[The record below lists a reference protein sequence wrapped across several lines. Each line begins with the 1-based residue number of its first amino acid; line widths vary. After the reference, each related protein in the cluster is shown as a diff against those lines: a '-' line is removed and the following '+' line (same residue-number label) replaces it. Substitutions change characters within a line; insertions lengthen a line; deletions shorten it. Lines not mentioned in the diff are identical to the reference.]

1 MRKGSLFFLFL
12 YLVLASGPLLADQS
26 IRLRVSATIPPR
38 PCEVPN
44 TCDPVPANTQTK
56 VVVENETVRY
66 VGSPP
71 EVTKKDGLMTV
82 NF

>member
-12 YLVLASGPLLADQS
+12 YLVLASGPLLADKS

-38 PCEVPN
+38 PCEHPN
-44 TCDPVPANTQTK
+44 PCDPVPAATQTK
-56 VVVENETVRY
+56 VVVNNGVVSY

-71 EVTKKDGLMTV
+71 EVTTKDDLMTV
-82 NF
+82 KF